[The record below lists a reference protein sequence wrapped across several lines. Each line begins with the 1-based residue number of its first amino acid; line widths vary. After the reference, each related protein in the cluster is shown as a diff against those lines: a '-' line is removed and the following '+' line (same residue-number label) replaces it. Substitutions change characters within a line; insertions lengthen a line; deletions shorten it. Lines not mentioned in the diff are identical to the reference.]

1 MKKISVIVPIY
12 NEADGIGL
20 FYSELSQITSEIND
34 YEWEFVFIDDGSS
47 DTSFR
52 LLKSIADN
60 SPNVKVIRFS
70 RNFGKEIALSAGVQF
85 AQNSVAAICLDA
97 DLQHP
102 PSLIP
107 QFLSKWKAGADIVV
121 GIRAETEDTKLRSIY
136 SSIFHFI
143 FEKLSDIDLPTRAT
157 DFCLINDKVIIAFCK
172 LTERERLF
180 RGIISWLGFKKS
192 FVEFKAPARFRGE
205 SSFSFTKLY
214 SLALNSIT
222 SFSLKPLKFIIY
234 FGTIISTLSAL
245 LATWM
250 IVNYLLKTNFVYT
263 PLAIFMVGNIF
274 ISGVIMMFIGILAT
288 YVAVI
293 HTEVINRPLYVITDI
308 VNDEDNS
315 FYQNKTLD

>member
-1 MKKISVIVPIY
+1 MKIISVIVPIY
-12 NEADGIGL
+12 NEADSIRL
-20 FYSELSQITSEIND
+20 FYSELSKITSKIND
-34 YEWEFVFIDDGSS
+34 YGWEVIFIDDGSS
-47 DTSFR
+47 DTSYS

-60 SPNVKVIRFS
+60 NPNVKLIRFS

-85 AQNSVAAICLDA
+85 ARNSIAAICLDA

-107 QFLSKWKAGADIVV
+107 EFLNKWKAGADIVV
-121 GIRAETEDTKLRSIY
+121 GIRAETEDTKLRSLY

-143 FEKLSDIDLPTRAT
+143 FEKLSEIDLPTRAT
-157 DFCLINDKVIIAFCK
+157 DFCLINDKVIISFCK

-192 FVEFKAPARFRGE
+192 FVQFKAPARSCGE
-205 SSFSFTKLY
+205 SSFNFTKLY
-214 SLALNSIT
+214 SLALSSIT

-234 FGTIISTLSAL
+234 FGTIISVLSAI
-245 LATWM
+245 LAAWM
-250 IVNYLLKTNFVYT
+250 ITNYLFKTDFVYT

-274 ISGVIMMFIGILAT
+274 ISGVIMIFIGILAT

-293 HTEVINRPLYVITDI
+293 HTEVINRPLYVITDL
-308 VNDEDNS
+308 VNCEEN
-315 FYQNKTLD
+315 FYCQNKALN

>member
-1 MKKISVIVPIY
+1 MKKISIIIPIY
-12 NEADGIGL
+12 NEADGISK
-20 FYSELSQITSEIND
+20 FYSELNEITSKIND
-34 YEWEFVFIDDGSS
+34 YGWEFIFIDDGSF
-47 DTSFR
+47 DTSYS

-60 SPNVKVIRFS
+60 NLNVKLIRFS

-85 AQNSVAAICLDA
+85 AQNSIAAICMDA

-102 PSLIP
+102 PGLIP
-107 QFLSKWKAGADIVV
+107 ELLDKWKAGADIVV
-121 GIRAETEDTKLRSIY
+121 GIRAETKDTKLRSLY
-136 SSIFHFI
+136 SSLFHFI

-157 DFCLINDKVIIAFCK
+157 DFCLINNKAIIAFCK

-192 FVEFKAPARFRGE
+192 FVEFKAPARLHGE
-205 SSFSFTKLY
+205 SSFSFSKLY

-234 FGTIISTLSAL
+234 FGTIISTLSSI

-250 IVNYLLKTNFVYT
+250 LVNYLFKTNFVYT

-274 ISGVIMMFIGILAT
+274 ISGIIMMFIGILAT

-293 HTEVINRPLYVITDI
+293 HTEVINRPLYVITDL
-308 VNDEDNS
+308 VNDGEN
-315 FYQNKTLD
+315 FYCQNKTLD